1 MKKGVLLC
9 VLPTFFLITS
19 LLSGE
24 RDAEQN
30 ITNNDIII
38 KVTFIAK
45 DKSVLTAVF
54 DNASSTVIITMNNGK
69 TFTLHRALSASGA
82 RYAEKEEK
90 IVFWTKGE
98 NASLW
103 INDQLIFSGTVKE
116 N

>member
-1 MKKGVLLC
+1 
-9 VLPTFFLITS
+9 
-19 LLSGE
+19 
-24 RDAEQN
+24 
-30 ITNNDIII
+30 
-38 KVTFIAK
+38 
-45 DKSVLTAVF
+45 
-54 DNASSTVIITMNNGK
+54 MNNGK